1 MEESAKIRHMYEER
15 SVLTEK
21 YEESVQ
27 RACKS
32 EGSVRNWSMIHLECE
47 AAWVN
52 LNLSQFAAA
61 QVGESV
67 RKSDMPKCKGAL
79 SYLA

>member
-32 EGSVRNWSMIHLECE
+32 EGSVRN
-47 AAWVN
+47 
-52 LNLSQFAAA
+52 
-61 QVGESV
+61 
-67 RKSDMPKCKGAL
+67 
-79 SYLA
+79 